1 MIVETVFNFN
11 YHLPVMNKPN
21 QQAMPDRSARR
32 HLQAEDSVVRPVR
45 RARGIEA
52 RAKLKRAAMQVLEQR
67 GYHAMRISDVT
78 SAAGVATGLFYHYF
92 SDLKSLTLEVLGDFV
107 AQSRELEEIER
118 GVPRGDWFGRI
129 LAHNR
134 LVVSSYASRPGLM
147 RCLLQLADEDP
158 DFSSLLRTSFVESL
172 QWLVARMP
180 KLFPAGEF
188 TDHQALLL
196 VYTLAGCG
204 ETLLRDFYINEDR
217 ALRRIPV
224 SEEELAEL
232 LSVMFY
238 RGLLLQNPP
247 AERLKFTHY
256 VSGIAAED

>member
-1 MIVETVFNFN
+1 
-11 YHLPVMNKPN
+11 MNKTHSQIAN
-21 QQAMPDRSARR
+21 TRTATQQADPRALARADG
-32 HLQAEDSVVRPVR
+32 QAGPVR
-45 RARGIEA
+45 RAKGIEA
-52 RAKLKRAAMQVLEQR
+52 RAKLKRAAMLVLEQR

-78 SAAGVATGLFYHYF
+78 REAGVATGLFYHYF
-92 SDLKSLTLEVLGDFV
+92 SDLKSLTIEVLGDFV
-107 AQSRELEEIER
+107 AQSRELEHIER

-147 RCLLQLADEDP
+147 RCLLQLADEEP
-158 DFSSLLRTSFVESL
+158 EFASLLRDSFVESL

-180 KLFPAGEF
+180 KLFPSGEF
-188 TDHQALLL
+188 TDHQALLM

-204 ETLLRDFYINEDR
+204 ETLLRDVYINEDR
-217 ALRRIPV
+217 ALLRVPV

-238 RGLLLQNPP
+238 RGLFLQNPP
-247 AERLKFTHY
+247 AERLQFTHY
-256 VSGIAAED
+256 VTGIAIED